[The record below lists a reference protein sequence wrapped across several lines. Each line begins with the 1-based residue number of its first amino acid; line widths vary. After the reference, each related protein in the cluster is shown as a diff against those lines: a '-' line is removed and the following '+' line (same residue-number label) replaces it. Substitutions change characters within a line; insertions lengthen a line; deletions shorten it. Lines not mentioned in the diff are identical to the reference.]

1 MFKGLQRKF
10 PEQKDFIAKYA
21 IAAKIIATYVTL
33 SLITIFIAIQVVG
46 WALSTLVFPP
56 VQEALT
62 PTPDQQPSLQQ
73 LQRQQSQ

>member
-33 SLITIFIAIQVVG
+33 SLITIFIVVQIVG

-62 PTPDQQPSLQQ
+62 PTPKQPSLQQ
-73 LQRQQSQ
+73 LQKQQSQ